1 MKTNQTT
8 GKPLIELS
16 IHGESKIVTAGGA
29 WLVNQHGDFSPACA
43 EKINREHA
51 ALVAVA
57 ELMKNNAENRG
68 CENFIKDG
76 SYCDCFIC
84 KSREALAQLAA
95 IQGGGK

>member
-1 MKTNQTT
+1 MKTTNQTT
-8 GKPLIELS
+8 DKATVQCKRCNVILYRPYVDGKFLP
-16 IHGESKIVTAGGA
+16 VTKT
-29 WLVNQHGDFSPACA
+29 LCPAC
-43 EKINREHA
+43 EEHA

-95 IQGGGK
+95 VQGK